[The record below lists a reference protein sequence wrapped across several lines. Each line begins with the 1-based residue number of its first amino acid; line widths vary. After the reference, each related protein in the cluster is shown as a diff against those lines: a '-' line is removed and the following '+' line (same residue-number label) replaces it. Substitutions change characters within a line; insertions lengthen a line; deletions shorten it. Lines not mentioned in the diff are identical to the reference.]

1 MISGFGP
8 SVLLGII
15 VVLLAW
21 ALFIIQRNIFGQKGK
36 RNAGETGAERLPAEA
51 EEKTDVK
58 STGNLESPCIKE
70 ATDHLTKN
78 EGNIQESK
86 ETSCV
91 QEPMQ
96 EEDAAASTDSGSTS
110 PNEMDLPSV
119 EGHHTCTVPGSNEHL
134 SEKNQTRLPKK
145 EATVTGRKMT
155 GSKADMNSAWEPS
168 MEKTEI
174 SIMEATMNDNEWLKG
189 LDDNSDG
196 VLHGGE
202 STKMQDA
209 QSGVHTDSRAK
220 EESAR
225 GDLDTAGIQESVQTS
240 KKILAV
246 SPMPQNVGVSFRVHY
261 ITRSPFQLIAVTGNH
276 RELGNWENYV
286 PLRQD
291 KDGFWCNSVTLP
303 ADVKMEWKFV
313 MVENGKIK
321 RWEECF
327 NRCLE
332 TTHDDIQAHTWWGCH
347 V

>member
-15 VVLLAW
+15 VVVSAW
-21 ALFIIQRNIFGQKGK
+21 ALFIIQRNLFGQKGK
-36 RNAGETGAERLPAEA
+36 RNAGETRAEGLPVEA
-51 EEKTDVK
+51 EEKTNVK
-58 STGNLESPCIKE
+58 SAGNLESLCIKE
-70 ATDHLTKN
+70 ATDHPLKN
-78 EGNIQESK
+78 GDNIQESK
-86 ETSCV
+86 ETSSV

-96 EEDAAASTDSGSTS
+96 EEDIAARTGSTS

-119 EGHHTCTVPGSNEHL
+119 DGHHTDTVPGSNEHL
-134 SEKNQTRLPKK
+134 SEKSQTQLPKK
-145 EATVTGRKMT
+145 ATPVVGMKTTGFNANM
-155 GSKADMNSAWEPS
+155 DNAWEPS
-168 MEKTEI
+168 MEKTEV
-174 SIMEATMNDNEWLKG
+174 SIMEATMNDEWMKG
-189 LDDNSDG
+189 LDDNSGD
-196 VLHGGE
+196 LNGGE
-202 STKMQDA
+202 STKMHDMQL
-209 QSGVHTDSRAK
+209 GIHTDSGSK
-220 EESAR
+220 EGAL
-225 GDLDTAGIQESVQTS
+225 GDLDTAVIQESVQTS

-261 ITRSPFQLIAVTGNH
+261 ITCSPFQLIAVTGNH

-291 KDGFWCNSVTLP
+291 KNGFWCNSITLP

-332 TTHDDIQAHTWWGCH
+332 TTNDDIKAHTCWGYH
-347 V
+347 M